1 MVATPKCEMVATP
14 KCEMV
19 ATPKCEMVA
28 TPKCKMVA
36 TPRCEMVTTPRWS
49 ATPKCE
55 MVATPSCEM
64 VTTPSCEMVTTPRC
78 EMVATPKMRDGH
90 HSKMVS
96 HSKMRD
102 GRHSKLRDG
111 HHSKMVCH
119 SKMRDGRHSK
129 MRDGRH
135 FKMRDGHHSKMR
147 DGHHSKMVCH
157 SKMRDGRHSK
167 LRDGHHSEM
176 RDGHLS
182 KMRDG
187 HHSKMRDEDADHCG
201 STAGHCRGEPPLNV
215 LTWNAANLTSG
226 VRELALKHI
235 LDAAKAV
242 VTEVEMPETGPP
254 IYSVD
259 GYTTFLPVLK
269 RKKFLKMPKVSC
281 PTALIREFGGSRVWE
296 HHAQTQTLFC
306 KLCTSHFDY
315 KRKSLLASH
324 VQTAKHK
331 KHVELLNKGEASQQ
345 QLLKTVVTRPPFV
358 TDLARMLV
366 ACNIPLNNVDKPEF
380 IKFFEN
386 HVQKALP
393 SRAILTKCMEE
404 DSKELLRKIKSKL
417 LNKDLVVQVDETTD
431 LQGRSMTAVLVSP
444 LDGQTLERPFLIH
457 VMDVVNN
464 NNVTLQ
470 QAVVK
475 ALHGLMGDDLD
486 YDRVRLFLTDGAA
499 YCLKAGRGLLAL
511 FPNLIHVTCLA
522 HALSR
527 VAEVARTTYPKG
539 TWLEAAFYYAEHF
552 HTIKAFVEV
561 MEDDS
566 QAIVEAKKLFK
577 DPEILPQ
584 LAILKGNFPVL
595 VHTITALEGRL
606 PLVKSMELVD
616 ELQEKLT
623 LEPFAEKLKTV
634 LKKNP
639 GLDKMRKV
647 AKVLKGS
654 QEDFEGNDPNTT
666 ANLANAPMVTCDV
679 ERTFSALRD
688 LNTPKRARLSEEHIK
703 DVLIIQWNFIAHP
716 IIVIYS
722 SPAFFFFFFFF
733 FSDAVKSAPSS
744 VVSAPETTMDSSAA
758 FFFFF
763 FLSDLGVLGVATTTS
778 AGSAWAA
785 FFFLAVDASAGVSS
799 MSSAFRFFFFFFL
812 LTVSNSEAS

>member
-1 MVATPKCEMVATP
+1 
-14 KCEMV
+14 
-19 ATPKCEMVA
+19 
-28 TPKCKMVA
+28 
-36 TPRCEMVTTPRWS
+36 
-49 ATPKCE
+49 
-55 MVATPSCEM
+55 
-64 VTTPSCEMVTTPRC
+64 
-78 EMVATPKMRDGH
+78 
-90 HSKMVS
+90 
-96 HSKMRD
+96 
-102 GRHSKLRDG
+102 
-111 HHSKMVCH
+111 
-119 SKMRDGRHSK
+119 
-129 MRDGRH
+129 
-135 FKMRDGHHSKMR
+135 
-147 DGHHSKMVCH
+147 
-157 SKMRDGRHSK
+157 
-167 LRDGHHSEM
+167 
-176 RDGHLS
+176 
-182 KMRDG
+182 
-187 HHSKMRDEDADHCG
+187 
-201 STAGHCRGEPPLNV
+201 
-215 LTWNAANLTSG
+215 
-226 VRELALKHI
+226 
-235 LDAAKAV
+235 
-242 VTEVEMPETGPP
+242 
-254 IYSVD
+254 
-259 GYTTFLPVLK
+259 
-269 RKKFLKMPKVSC
+269 MPKVSC

-703 DVLIIQWNFIAHP
+703 DVLIIQWNCKNGHMTWVVGSIDGLCIFATQGENANAHTMQALETDLQRLP
-716 IIVIYS
+716 KKYYEIERIYS
-722 SPAFFFFFFFF
+722 ELQDVDAETSVGYEAKMVDINMVFRDTQLKVLTEKLENPTLANVDRKAMADEIGRRSVTIFCSGMQFTGSKAAQAANGQLMSCAGTICLQVTSPRHVPTVVNAIVLEDLKDEILVSWHDLLEMEILWRGLPRERAQTCPDSVVAAITTDCVDAITSVFADVMGDTLDDACGVMKGTAMRIHLQDDVEIRPLKVMTTRELNQVNKRPVHPFPSAQDVMKAIDTSSKVFAKL
-733 FSDAVKSAPSS
+733 DAVHGYFQIPLDEASS
-744 VVSAPETTMDSSAA
+744 KLTA
-758 FFFFF
+758 
-763 FLSDLGVLGVATTTS
+763 
-778 AGSAWAA
+778 
-785 FFFLAVDASAGVSS
+785 
-799 MSSAFRFFFFFFL
+799 FL
-812 LTVSNSEAS
+812 LPSVRYRYTGGPMGLKSSSDEFYCRTDAALDGLPWLLKLVDDMLIQAPDLNILHERIRE